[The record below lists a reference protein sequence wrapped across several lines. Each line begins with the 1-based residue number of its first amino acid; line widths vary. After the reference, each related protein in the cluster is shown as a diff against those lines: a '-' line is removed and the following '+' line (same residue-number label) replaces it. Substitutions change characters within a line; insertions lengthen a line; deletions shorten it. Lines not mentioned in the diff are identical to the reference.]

1 MCGRYGD
8 AFDEHHFLE
17 RWAFAR
23 PHGAR
28 VGPQIAPTDPVTVID
43 GTGARVVRW
52 GLLPRAAGSLKDA
65 KRGSKINAPIEALS
79 RHPMYVHAAQDRVLV
94 PATHWFEWCAVDG
107 AKVPH
112 VLRRRDHDY
121 MAFAGVR
128 DTWIDPES
136 GDKIVCAAIVT
147 RSAYAWMA
155 HVHSRMPL
163 VLSIETEQRWLD
175 VSLQAKVLRGEVLA
189 IDVLPELTAY
199 PVAPITSPKSDDPE
213 MLEPVGASVVQPL
226 L

>member
-23 PHGAR
+23 PHDAR
-28 VGPQIAPTDPVTVID
+28 VGPQLAPTDPVTVID
-43 GTGARVVRW
+43 GSGTRVARW
-52 GLLPRAAGSLKDA
+52 GLLPHSARSLKEA
-65 KRGSKINAPIEALS
+65 KRGSKINAPVEALS

-94 PATHWFEWCAVDG
+94 PATHWFEWCAVGG

-136 GDKIVCAAIVT
+136 GVKIVCAAIVT
-147 RSAYAWMA
+147 RPAYAWMA
-155 HVHSRMPL
+155 DVHSRMPL

-175 VSLQAKVLRGEVLA
+175 ASLQVKVLRGEVLA

-213 MLEPVGASVVQPL
+213 MLAPVGAPL
-226 L
+226 A